1 MLLLLYTS
9 GFGFSQEV
17 TRPFDPPDDS
27 GPQGPGLGV
36 PWRSVVLTPQTNVL
50 TISNKKTPTCYRLSV
65 FWVSRVKGKRRL
77 RLTGSRCLELPR
89 VPYTHLWSCR
99 LFLHDFLS
107 FSFFYFSNQKKMAGD
122 PSSQSPM
129 GLIPEMYH
137 QIIRFFFS
145 FSLYLFPPPISS
157 FVVIVLCM
165 HVTSLVVS
173 YSLDESLYYG
183 ST

>member
-1 MLLLLYTS
+1 
-9 GFGFSQEV
+9 
-17 TRPFDPPDDS
+17 
-27 GPQGPGLGV
+27 
-36 PWRSVVLTPQTNVL
+36 
-50 TISNKKTPTCYRLSV
+50 
-65 FWVSRVKGKRRL
+65 
-77 RLTGSRCLELPR
+77 
-89 VPYTHLWSCR
+89 
-99 LFLHDFLS
+99 
-107 FSFFYFSNQKKMAGD
+107 MAGD